1 MIEIFLELIKMDNK
15 PLRWTKKPYRAQA
28 GQIKQVNQKVI
39 LQKLK
44 TVGIHRWRNC
54 VFTWFNPVMQQNSQT
69 VMKGNLT

>member
-44 TVGIHRWRNC
+44 TWY
-54 VFTWFNPVMQQNSQT
+54 SQ
-69 VMKGNLT
+69 VEKLCIYLV